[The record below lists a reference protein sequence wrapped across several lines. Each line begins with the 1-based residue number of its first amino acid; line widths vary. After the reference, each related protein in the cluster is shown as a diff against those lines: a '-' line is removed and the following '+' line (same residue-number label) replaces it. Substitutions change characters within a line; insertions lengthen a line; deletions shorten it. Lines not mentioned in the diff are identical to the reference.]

1 MCLIVLK
8 CAIFKS
14 HTLSRTI
21 IPFTDY
27 MCYKDAFTL
36 LFRIVVIYL
45 FIIFLFLFLKECIKL
60 IKSIILI
67 QKNIY
72 IEFVIHQTI
81 LKKVSFHNN

>member
-1 MCLIVLK
+1 
-8 CAIFKS
+8 
-14 HTLSRTI
+14 
-21 IPFTDY
+21 

-45 FIIFLFLFLKECIKL
+45 FIIFSFLFLKECIKL

-72 IEFVIHQTI
+72 FECRY
-81 LKKVSFHNN
+81 SSNNPEKSQFPQ